1 MIDGIECNLCCML
14 AAGRSRTH
22 RYAELEMR
30 TAATHSVLSVC
41 LLVTSAA
48 ALQKRLNLDRF
59 CLGLAQRTRYYVE
72 TRIPQ
77 EKEQF

>member
-1 MIDGIECNLCCML
+1 MIGGIECNLCCML

-41 LLVTSAA
+41 LLVTT
-48 ALQKRLNLDRF
+48 
-59 CLGLAQRTRYYVE
+59 AQPYRNGSTSIGSVWVWPNE
-72 TRIPQ
+72 PGIM
-77 EKEQF
+77 